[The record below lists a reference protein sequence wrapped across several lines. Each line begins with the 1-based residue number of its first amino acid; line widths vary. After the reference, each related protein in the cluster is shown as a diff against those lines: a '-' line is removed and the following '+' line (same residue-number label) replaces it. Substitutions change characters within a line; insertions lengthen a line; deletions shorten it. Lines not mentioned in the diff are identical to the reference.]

1 MSSVQRCRDSSRQH
15 PGEVDPT
22 GTRNDGRRPWK
33 RHAGFSNLDPDGPG
47 ATSEKRAETAQL
59 RHAQFRQVHIS
70 GQHAR
75 QGGEV
80 RRDRLLAR
88 GLQEIGA
95 SIEGEARP
103 VFDQDLDPRGAR
115 EYMADPELN
124 AGHRPEI
131 A

>member
-1 MSSVQRCRDSSRQH
+1 MAV
-15 PGEVDPT
+15 VF
-22 GTRNDGRRPWK
+22 WK
-33 RHAGFSNLDPDGPG
+33 RHVGFSNLDPDGSN
-47 ATSEKRAETAQL
+47 ATSEKRAETAQP
-59 RHAQFRQVHIS
+59 RHAQFRQVQIS

-88 GLQEIGA
+88 GRQEIGA
-95 SIEGEARP
+95 AIESNARP
-103 VFDQDLDPRGAR
+103 VFDQDFDPRGAG